1 MKKYLHQSIYITLL
15 FMLGLLYLQSIGLY
29 EICCKENLLRETPVI
44 CLMIYNIKKLRLKL
58 LQYGLPFV
66 STFD

>member
-29 EICCKENLLRETPVI
+29 EICCKENLLRETPVHQRQLS
-44 CLMIYNIKKLRLKL
+44 CNSCDMFNDLQYKKLRLKM
-58 LQYGLPFV
+58 
-66 STFD
+66 